1 MSFKSIF
8 ITGGAGYAGSCL
20 VPELLKKGYKV
31 TVYDIMY
38 YTDNF
43 LPKNNPNLQIIK
55 GDIRDKEKI
64 YTSCL
69 NHDVFIHLACISND
83 TSFALDEKLSTS
95 INLDAFEPMVESA
108 KNAGIKRF
116 IYASSCSIYGHTK
129 NMEII
134 SEDDDKLSI
143 IRSMA

>member
-38 YTDNF
+38 YTNNF

-64 YTSCL
+64 YTSIQF
-69 NHDVFIHLACISND
+69 VIH
-83 TSFALDEKLSTS
+83 
-95 INLDAFEPMVESA
+95 
-108 KNAGIKRF
+108 
-116 IYASSCSIYGHTK
+116 
-129 NMEII
+129 
-134 SEDDDKLSI
+134 
-143 IRSMA
+143 

>member
-1 MSFKSIF
+1 MNFKSIF

-20 VPELLKKGYKV
+20 VPELLNKGYKV

-43 LPKNNPNLQIIK
+43 LPKGNSNLKIIK

-64 YTSCL
+64 YNSCQ

-95 INLDAFEPMVESA
+95 INLDAFEPVSYTHLTLPT
-108 KNAGIKRF
+108 I
-116 IYASSCSIYGHTK
+116 
-129 NMEII
+129 
-134 SEDDDKLSI
+134 LLV
-143 IRSMA
+143 